1 MRQEKWTVK
10 WFQRG
15 LPVVFDM
22 HICNMTEA
30 SDMKRKAMA
39 GRLVWCRMVIE
50 EQQKGPDPVCDHL
63 PRSKVRLAG
72 HAAGGV
78 RKIEKKSACGAT
90 LAATLTSNWQR
101 DV

>member
-1 MRQEKWTVK
+1 MKPEKWPCMGGHS
-10 WFQRG
+10 G
-15 LPVVFDM
+15 LAAAQGM
-22 HICNMTEA
+22 HICTMTAA

-39 GRLVWCRMVIE
+39 GRLLWCRMVLG
-50 EQQKGPDPVCDHL
+50 EQQKGSDPVCDHL
-63 PRSKVRLAG
+63 PRSKGRLAG
-72 HAAGGV
+72 HAAAGL